1 MESILQKRKEIYPLL
16 IKIKENNNIEECN
29 KGFNILIKLLENIKN
44 NQKEIKYRIIK
55 SDNKVIKSSLLN
67 LNNIIELLEK
77 IGYEKENDNYILNSN
92 NLDIVEIA
100 LGTLYQFL
108 DELNT
113 KLYIKNMSQEVG
125 NNPEIKKEKEK
136 ILQKKEEEKK
146 QKENIK
152 RLIEE
157 DKKERKE
164 RFNYGEKKK

>member
-16 IKIKENNNIEECN
+16 IKIKENNNLEECN

-44 NQKEIKYRIIK
+44 NQIEIKYRIIK
-55 SDNKVIKSSLLN
+55 SDNKTIKSSLLN